1 LHGNDIQ
8 KLALMTVLT
17 KIIQDMSTLLQS
29 NPILSGNLKYVIL
42 ALLVAVE
49 GPIAT
54 LLGAAAAASGFMQL
68 KLVFIFAAFG
78 NLCADSVWYSLG
90 YAGKQAWLLKIG
102 QRFGLTQ
109 KLLENLQAKIQK
121 QAVKI
126 LFIAK
131 VTNGFIIPS
140 LITAGFAKVP
150 WKRWFLPVAAG
161 EMFWTGTLVLIG
173 YYTTQTI
180 QQIQKDIHIFA
191 ISSSVVILLLGLWL
205 VRKWFLNKGNRFFS
219 KLNNQNE

>member
-1 LHGNDIQ
+1 
-8 KLALMTVLT
+8 
-17 KIIQDMSTLLQS
+17 MSTLFQTNS
-29 NPILSGNLKYVIL
+29 IFSGNLKYVIL

-54 LLGAAAAASGFMQL
+54 LLGAAAAASGFMQI
-68 KLVFIFAAFG
+68 KLVFIAAAFG
-78 NLCADSVWYSLG
+78 NLCADSGWYSLG
-90 YAGKQAWLLKIG
+90 YIGKQEWLLKIG

-109 KLLENLQAKIQK
+109 KLLDNLQAKIQA

-150 WKRWFLPVAAG
+150 WKRWFLPVATG
-161 EMFWTGTLVLIG
+161 EMFWTGSLVLIG

-180 QQIQKDIHIFA
+180 QQIQKDLHIFA
-191 ISSSVVILLLGLWL
+191 ISASVVIVLVGLWL
-205 VRKWFLNKGNRFFS
+205 VRKWFLKKGNQFFS
-219 KLNNQNE
+219 KLNHENQ